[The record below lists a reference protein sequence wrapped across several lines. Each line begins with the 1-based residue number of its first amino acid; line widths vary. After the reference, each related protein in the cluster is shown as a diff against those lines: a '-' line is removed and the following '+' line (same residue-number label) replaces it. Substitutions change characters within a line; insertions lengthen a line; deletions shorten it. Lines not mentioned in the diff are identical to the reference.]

1 MTAIQIIDELNTR
14 GVILK
19 VADDRLTVDAPK
31 GLLTA
36 KWREELS
43 RLKTE
48 IISIL
53 KSSALRTLR
62 DRCSELQAVAT
73 LFRCPLCGSRLYQ
86 LTHPQDETD
95 HYTACEKCDYHAITP
110 TVLRGFCYGDE
121 CDEELKYINGQ
132 AYCPRHR
139 MTITL
144 IEQMQ

>member
-1 MTAIQIIDELNTR
+1 MTAIQIIDELNAR

-19 VADDRLTVDAPK
+19 VANDRLAVDAPR
-31 GLLTA
+31 GVITA
-36 KWREELS
+36 EWRDKLNH
-43 RLKTE
+43 LKPE

-53 KSSALRTLR
+53 KSSAVQVLRA
-62 DRCSELQAVAT
+62 SYPELQSVTT
-73 LFRCPLCGSRLYQ
+73 LLCCPACGSRIHQ

-95 HYTACEKCDYHAITP
+95 HYTACEKCDYRAITP

-132 AYCPRHR
+132 AYCPRHQ

-144 IEQMQ
+144 IEQIQ